1 MADQP
6 AGQEPVGLDID
17 ALTPVVR
24 AAVGSDTASVT
35 DWSVAPLRSDDVHFG
50 GGKLFVVSGTA
61 IDLGS
66 TRRWSVV
73 LKPVA
78 REDDARA
85 MDASDRADDYAFWK
99 REPLAYASGV
109 LRDMPGGIVGP
120 ACYGVVERSPDLYW
134 IWLEHI
140 TDALPWTLERYGTVG
155 RHLGSFNGGC
165 LAGTPMP
172 AVEWAASTRS
182 IQSYWGASH
191 PFMRPALEL
200 LRTPAT
206 WHRNEVRQAVDPLEL
221 HALAAFFADEDR
233 YIGALAALPQTFCH
247 NDALRP
253 NLFARRADG
262 DERTVA
268 VDWQVA
274 GHGPIGA
281 ELAMLVA
288 GSVLF
293 FKVPA
298 ADVEEVAERAW
309 AGYLAG
315 LEAAGC
321 AFDSDEVRFGFAAS
335 VTARCGLLA
344 AVWLRNALEDPE
356 WVARVWGRPATEVVF
371 QNALLAAFLDRR
383 AAEAHR
389 LLGA

>member
-6 AGQEPVGLDID
+6 PGQEPLGLDVD
-17 ALTPVVR
+17 VLTPVVR
-24 AAVGSDTASVT
+24 AAVRSDTASIT
-35 DWSVAPLRSDDVHFG
+35 EWSVAPLRSDDVHFG
-50 GGKLFVVSGTA
+50 GGKLFVVDGTA
-61 IDLGS
+61 IDHGS
-66 TRRWSVV
+66 AMRWSVV

-78 REDDARA
+78 REDDERA
-85 MDASDRADDYAFWK
+85 MDASDRADDYAYWR

-109 LRDMPGGIVGP
+109 LLDMPGGIAAP

-140 TDALPWTLERYGTVG
+140 TDTMPWPLERYGTAG
-155 RHLGSFNGGC
+155 RHLGSFNGGY

-172 AVEWAASTRS
+172 AVDWAASTRS
-182 IQSYWGASH
+182 IQSYWGAAH
-191 PFMRPALEL
+191 PFMAPAMEL
-200 LRTPAT
+200 LGTPAT
-206 WHRNEVRQAVDPLEL
+206 WHRDEVRRAVDPLEL
-221 HALAAFFADEDR
+221 NALAAFFADQDR
-233 YIGALAALPQTFCH
+233 YVEALEALPQTFCH

-253 NLFARRADG
+253 NLFARRTDG
-262 DERTVA
+262 DDRTVA

-298 ADVEEVAERAW
+298 ADVEEVAARAW
-309 AGYLAG
+309 AGYLRG
-315 LEAAGC
+315 LGAAGC
-321 AFDSDEVRFGFAAS
+321 VFDADEVRFGFTAS
-335 VTARCGLLA
+335 VTARCGLLVA
-344 AVWLRNALEDPE
+344 SWLRNALEDPE
-356 WVARVWGRPATEVVF
+356 WVASVWGRPANEVVA
-371 QNALLAAFLDRR
+371 QNAPLAAFLDRR

>member
-1 MADQP
+1 MADRI
-6 AGQEPVGLDID
+6 AGQEPVGLDAD

-24 AAVGSDTASVT
+24 ASLRSDTASVNE
-35 DWSVAPLRSDDVHFG
+35 WSVAALRSDDVHFG
-50 GGKLFVVSGTA
+50 GGKLFVVEGTA
-61 IDLGS
+61 TDVGS
-66 TRRWSVV
+66 TSRWSVV

-78 REDDARA
+78 REDDERA
-85 MDASDRADDYAFWK
+85 MDASDGADDYAFWK
-99 REPLAYASGV
+99 REPLVYASGV
-109 LRDMPGGIVGP
+109 VEDLPGGIAAP
-120 ACYGVVERSPDLYW
+120 ACYGVTERSPDLYW

-140 TDALPWTLERYGTVG
+140 TDTLSWPLERYGTAG
-155 RHLGSFNGGC
+155 RHLGSFNGAY
-165 LAGTPMP
+165 LAGTPIP
-172 AVEWAASTRS
+172 SVGWAASTRS

-191 PFMRPALEL
+191 PFMGSAVEL
-200 LRTPAT
+200 LGTPAT
-206 WHRNEVRQAVDPLEL
+206 WHRSEVRQAIDPLDL

-233 YIGALAALPQTFCH
+233 YVGALEALPQSFCH

-253 NLFARRADG
+253 NLFARRGDG
-262 DERTVA
+262 DERTIA

-298 ADVEEVAERAW
+298 ADVEEVAARAW

-321 AFDSDEVRFGFAAS
+321 VFDPDEVRFGFTAS
-335 VTARCGLLA
+335 VAARCGLLVA
-344 AVWLRNALEDPE
+344 GWLRNALEDPE
-356 WVARVWGRPATEVVF
+356 WVAGVWRRPATEVVA

-383 AAEAHR
+383 AAEARR

>member
-1 MADQP
+1 MADPP
-6 AGQEPVGLDID
+6 AGHAPVGLDVD

-24 AAVGSDTASVT
+24 AAVRSDTASVT

-50 GGKLFVVSGTA
+50 GGKLFVVEGTA
-61 IDLGS
+61 IDQGS

-78 REDDARA
+78 REDDERA
-85 MDASDRADDYAFWK
+85 MDASDRFDDYAYWK

-109 LRDMPGGIVGP
+109 LREMPGGIVAP
-120 ACYGVVERSPDLYW
+120 ECYGVVERSPDLYW

-140 TDALPWTLERYGTVG
+140 TDAMPWPLERYGTAG
-155 RHLGSFNGGC
+155 RHLGFFNGAY
-165 LAGTPMP
+165 LAGTPTPP
-172 AVEWAASTRS
+172 AEWAASTRS
-182 IQSYWGASH
+182 IQSYWGASN
-191 PFMRPALEL
+191 PLMGPALEL

-206 WHRNEVRQAVDPLEL
+206 WQRDEIRPVVDPLDL

-233 YIGALAALPQTFCH
+233 YVGALEALPQTFCH

-262 DERTVA
+262 DHRTVA
-268 VDWQVA
+268 VDWQIA
-274 GHGPIGA
+274 GHGPIGS

-298 ADVEEVAERAW
+298 ADIEQVAARAW

-315 LEAAGC
+315 LKAAGC
-321 AFDSDEVRFGFAAS
+321 VFDSGEVRFGFTAS
-335 VTARCGLLA
+335 VAARCGLLV

-356 WVARVWGRPATEVVF
+356 WVAGVWGRPATEVAA

-383 AAEAHR
+383 AAEAQR